1 MIENT
6 FDFTSDNTG
15 SLGPKPVPMD
25 DFSAVFNQ
33 MNSETSDRMLSD
45 NSRPVSFMDSLNAPV
60 GPKTMTYAPDQTV
73 DKFRSQEG
81 FQNQYFNPLDT
92 TNYQKWADKETFG
105 SALSKGFD
113 SFGHK
118 FGNTFIDYWK
128 GYGRMADAL
137 VHMDWDRMRPDEAT
151 LVEQYYNDQMDMNKN
166 FVFEQ
171 PENEDSIFS
180 KRTMSEFIGNAGFAL
195 GTFAGLG
202 LEIAADIAITALSGG
217 AGVVTFG
224 ATAARLG
231 AKKAAE
237 ITAKTA
243 AKSGYRF
250 ADTLADLGK
259 GFSYGNRS
267 AEELSAAS
275 KVINQIDDAARIA
288 NPTRTAARESL
299 SETFNVFSN
308 NLFNITKS
316 KNFTE
321 LAGNLAKGTPL
332 LGTGI
337 RAGEKFAAASKAGA
351 NTAQLLGIGAQGLR
365 RVAQELNMSATEAS
379 FEAVTS
385 YGDTLDKMVEQ
396 YKAENQGAIPT
407 AQEFEDMRKLAM
419 NASSSNYNTN
429 LALLL
434 ATNKLQFGNLFNKFI
449 PAAKFGNELAEN
461 VLEIR
466 AGKAL
471 LDKSGFFGVYGLTGK
486 IAREFGKKEAAY
498 QVGKAFAKDLL
509 KFELSEGLQENLQ
522 ETSGAAWKD
531 YYAGQFNG
539 AQMSLSDAFAEGA
552 SSQFSKQGLK
562 TFLMGALTGSIIRLP
577 TALATGSLNA
587 ANEAVVNKQYA
598 SDPKSNPLVLAKKQ
612 FEDDLRIQN
621 VLLKQAHEG
630 KFKDKMFNF
639 AAQVDAA
646 QEQSVA
652 AAKGMRYE
660 FENGRDNALLSA
672 VASAQRTNSIDVLYR
687 AVKDMGKEMTPE
699 DFEKSFG
706 VKLED
711 TKYSTPSE
719 FSEAVAKDIKK
730 YSETIEGLRIKMKSQ
745 MADPSMFAEGSSNR
759 YVAAMMRN
767 AQEDAIQILSMNA
780 IKGDMAAKRARQVAD
795 DLRSVPAFASSSDF
809 ALRVLTNPGAIEGEQ
824 GNILGEIK
832 ILQESLMG
840 EGLDANT
847 KKDIEEQIELKVQ
860 ENELINTWKTFW
872 ESRDTLLGLD
882 KEGKPVMEKGLT
894 NVFTGKR
901 IEKKQVVKDENGN
914 EIDTVDVTFN
924 TADAEVVETFRKLL
938 NIKNKQAKN
947 NTEISE
953 EAMRDGFQK
962 IHDYIRLDLDTKDY
976 MRSVDVFMNPENYKQ
991 MLQRMTDGKF
1001 KFQLINFV
1009 DNFINLHISKAYDL
1023 IDTLEVTNEFDQ
1035 MDIFMSIQTAITE
1048 SENYKNML
1056 TLLSNPDTGIA
1067 QEEYALKLH
1076 DALVSE
1082 MTKKTAELTLK
1093 YGPKEETNDIKQDDF
1108 DEIISTSILGDAHKN
1123 LIAAK
1128 LSTGI
1133 KLSPNE
1139 QKVYDI
1145 HRAAIDKEVTVPVNN
1160 ENKVIETPAVESPYN
1175 SADEPAQYEEETYIY
1190 IGPDGEEVVETKTPE
1205 PDIDSAKA
1213 DIEIRRKEEY
1223 AKIDAKYSEQIEA
1236 WEKKRKENI
1245 ERTGLAGD
1253 TRALDALKGLVYNAK
1268 QKVGEILN
1276 KELDELDTIEDKKED
1291 IKNAL
1296 DYILTGRY
1304 NGKAGRKR
1312 QSTEVGE
1319 KIAQKIATGLS
1330 NQGLIKQDGKLFS
1343 TLEGDNLGVAWSVG
1357 KYFAEEFK
1365 NGFEAE
1371 LAALETPVQGVQASA
1386 ETPVES
1392 DVAGTEQETA
1402 FAPVGTPEEGF
1413 DVVDRNSN
1421 VVNPEKFTSQE
1432 KAEDF
1437 AKSLNSTNADLEFV
1451 QKFLGPVSETVNT
1464 EMYDRMITSG
1474 VRSMKLYNKRQGTSI
1489 MSLTEY
1495 YNTLDGSR
1503 FLEAIRESLLTGKPV
1518 RYNKKKAAV
1527 TVAVPTTQI
1536 ALFERPSEGRTAS
1549 VTLGSLEDLYSK
1561 VVEFR
1566 NSTLQN
1572 PNKMIK
1578 FVGTETTAPNT
1589 VTESSILGKLQ
1600 EITTCFS

>member
-1 MIENT
+1 
-6 FDFTSDNTG
+6 
-15 SLGPKPVPMD
+15 
-25 DFSAVFNQ
+25 
-33 MNSETSDRMLSD
+33 
-45 NSRPVSFMDSLNAPV
+45 
-60 GPKTMTYAPDQTV
+60 
-73 DKFRSQEG
+73 
-81 FQNQYFNPLDT
+81 
-92 TNYQKWADKETFG
+92 
-105 SALSKGFD
+105 
-113 SFGHK
+113 
-118 FGNTFIDYWK
+118 
-128 GYGRMADAL
+128 
-137 VHMDWDRMRPDEAT
+137 
-151 LVEQYYNDQMDMNKN
+151 
-166 FVFEQ
+166 
-171 PENEDSIFS
+171 
-180 KRTMSEFIGNAGFAL
+180 
-195 GTFAGLG
+195 
-202 LEIAADIAITALSGG
+202 
-217 AGVVTFG
+217 
-224 ATAARLG
+224 
-231 AKKAAE
+231 
-237 ITAKTA
+237 
-243 AKSGYRF
+243 
-250 ADTLADLGK
+250 
-259 GFSYGNRS
+259 
-267 AEELSAAS
+267 
-275 KVINQIDDAARIA
+275 
-288 NPTRTAARESL
+288 
-299 SETFNVFSN
+299 
-308 NLFNITKS
+308 
-316 KNFTE
+316 
-321 LAGNLAKGTPL
+321 
-332 LGTGI
+332 
-337 RAGEKFAAASKAGA
+337 
-351 NTAQLLGIGAQGLR
+351 
-365 RVAQELNMSATEAS
+365 
-379 FEAVTS
+379 
-385 YGDTLDKMVEQ
+385 
-396 YKAENQGAIPT
+396 
-407 AQEFEDMRKLAM
+407 
-419 NASSSNYNTN
+419 
-429 LALLL
+429 
-434 ATNKLQFGNLFNKFI
+434 LFNKFI

>member
-60 GPKTMTYAPDQTV
+60 GPKTMTYAPNQTV

-237 ITAKTA
+237 TTAKTA

-321 LAGNLAKGTPL
+321 FAGNLTKGTPL

-396 YKAENQGAIPT
+396 YKTENQGAIPT

-498 QVGKAFAKDLL
+498 QVGKAFAKDLF

-1205 PDIDSAKA
+1205 PNIDALKA
-1213 DIEIRRKEEY
+1213 DIERRRQEEFDNQKNNIYFDKNIQYSHRQIIKDLEGAEFKLNAQKGYLNLADNTPAEINRFKKDIEQSEKEVEKYKNQLSNFIDNYTKEINVKYDAEY
-1223 AKIDAKYSEQIEA
+1223 VDAVKNGTITKEQAKQALEEVGRKDSVAYSE
-1236 WEKKRKENI
+1236 
-1245 ERTGLAGD
+1245 
-1253 TRALDALKGLVYNAK
+1253 
-1268 QKVGEILN
+1268 LN
-1276 KELDELDTIEDKKED
+1276 VLITPGQEL
-1291 IKNAL
+1291 
-1296 DYILTGRY
+1296 G
-1304 NGKAGRKR
+1304 
-1312 QSTEVGE
+1312 
-1319 KIAQKIATGLS
+1319 
-1330 NQGLIKQDGKLFS
+1330 
-1343 TLEGDNLGVAWSVG
+1343 
-1357 KYFAEEFK
+1357 
-1365 NGFEAE
+1365 
-1371 LAALETPVQGVQASA
+1371 QGVQAFA

-1495 YNTLDGSR
+1495 YNTLDGAR

-1536 ALFERPSEGRTAS
+1536 ALFERPSDGRTAS

>member
-6 FDFTSDNTG
+6 FDFTSDNPG

-45 NSRPVSFMDSLNAPV
+45 NSRPVSFIDSLNAPV

-321 LAGNLAKGTPL
+321 FAGNLAKGTPL

-396 YKAENQGAIPT
+396 YKTENQGAIPT

-498 QVGKAFAKDLL
+498 QVGKAFAKDLF

-562 TFLMGALTGSIIRLP
+562 TFLMGALTGSIIRVP

-730 YSETIEGLRIKMKSQ
+730 YSATIEGLRTKMKSQ

-780 IKGDMAAKRARQVAD
+780 IKGDMTAKRARQVAD

-840 EGLDANT
+840 ESLDANT

-894 NVFTGKR
+894 NVFVGKR

-924 TADAEVVETFRKLL
+924 TADAEVMETFRKLL

-1023 IDTLEVTNEFDQ
+1023 IDTLEVTNQFDQ

-1175 SADEPAQYEEETYIY
+1175 SADEPALYEEETYIY

-1205 PDIDSAKA
+1205 PNIDALKA
-1213 DIEIRRKEEY
+1213 DIERRRQELNKNGRTDFNQGFITNNTNVFLANIGSQTLISSYPFDTFEKAFEFLSGYKNVLDKDAYADEIRYGKE
-1223 AKIDAKYSEQIEA
+1223 AVQSKKAEQQQNKNLE
-1236 WEKKRKENI
+1236 EI
-1245 ERTGLAGD
+1245 ERVKKEKD
-1253 TRALDALKGLVYNAK
+1253 RALKNILFEPSIGEFVTLGNIRGKTEQEVKDKINVKYN
-1268 QKVGEILN
+1268 
-1276 KELDELDTIEDKKED
+1276 
-1291 IKNAL
+1291 
-1296 DYILTGRY
+1296 
-1304 NGKAGRKR
+1304 
-1312 QSTEVGE
+1312 
-1319 KIAQKIATGLS
+1319 
-1330 NQGLIKQDGKLFS
+1330 
-1343 TLEGDNLGVAWSVG
+1343 
-1357 KYFAEEFK
+1357 
-1365 NGFEAE
+1365 AE
-1371 LAALETPVQGVQASA
+1371 LAALNTPGQGVQASA

-1495 YNTLDGSR
+1495 YNTLDGAR

-1536 ALFERPSEGRTAS
+1536 ALFERPSDGRTAS